1 MFSHYSHKKSKPFL
15 SIINGKGRDNDPFLF
30 FCQCDIIMRMK
41 KFAEDIKTLFTKDT
55 AGEGE
60 SPKLLIVL
68 RILFASIVVY
78 SVINAIYCGIN
89 RYFEGVT
96 CFAVIIVVYA
106 ILLYSSYHSGT
117 MSLVIG
123 SNIISLICI
132 IVAIAMFGPSVSFQ
146 SFFIVIVVACYFSG
160 YKYYKAKGI
169 YTVILFFIYYA
180 IESHFSQ
187 LIARI
192 PVSLSGQYFLTLLNI
207 SVSFWCV
214 AIVCYV
220 YSVDSQHLEG
230 KLIEYNKM
238 LRQQASTDT
247 LTGLHNRRS
256 ANDFIEK
263 LIKRH
268 DEKGFCVCM
277 CDIDFF
283 KKVNDSYGHDI
294 GDKVLAG
301 VAQTLV
307 ENVTDECLVS
317 RWGGEEFLI
326 IFPNMNGDEARA
338 LVDIIRS
345 RIKKIEFDTGSK
357 TFNITVTYGLAEYGF
372 NGDAEAVVK
381 EADDKLY
388 IGKENGRDQIVF

>member
-1 MFSHYSHKKSKPFL
+1 MSTLVQK
-15 SIINGKGRDNDPFLF
+15 
-30 FCQCDIIMRMK
+30 
-41 KFAEDIKTLFTKDT
+41 IKDLFTKDT

-68 RILFASIVVY
+68 RILFASIGVY
-78 SVINAIYCGIN
+78 SIINIVYCLIN
-89 RYFEGVT
+89 GYFEAVMAYGT
-96 CFAVIIVVYA
+96 CLLIYVIMFIR
-106 ILLYSSYHSGT
+106 SYRSGT
-117 MSLVIG
+117 MALVIW
-123 SNIISLICI
+123 SNIIAVGGI
-132 IVAIAMFGPSVSFQ
+132 IAGIALFGPDVSIQ
-146 SFFIVIVVACYFSG
+146 SFFIVVIVAVYFSG
-160 YKYYKAKGI
+160 YGYYKIKGI
-169 YTVILFFIYYA
+169 YTVVVFILYYA
-180 IESHFSQ
+180 LESHFSL
-187 LIARI
+187 LIPRV
-192 PVSLSGQYFLTLLNI
+192 PVPVSGQYFLTLLNI

-220 YSVDSQHLEG
+220 YSNDSQHLEG

-263 LIKRH
+263 LIKKN

-294 GDKVLAG
+294 GDMVLAG

-307 ENVTDECLVS
+307 ENVTEECLVS

-326 IFPNMNGDEARA
+326 IFPNMNGDDAKSI
-338 LVDIIRS
+338 VDVIRS
-345 RIKKIEFDTGSK
+345 RIKKIDFDTGSK

-372 NGDAEAVVK
+372 DGDAKAVVK

-388 IGKENGRDQIVF
+388 LGKENGRDQIVF